1 MLTCYVLSEDASDP
15 SDQFKSRHHSIE
27 YRYAGAE
34 VVYQGIRF
42 VGAFG
47 RMEQFAG
54 LLADPLFGCPYFG

>member
-1 MLTCYVLSEDASDP
+1 MLTCYILSEDASDS

-34 VVYQGIRF
+34 VVYQGI
-42 VGAFG
+42 GLTCAFG

-54 LLADPLFGCPYFG
+54 LQAYP